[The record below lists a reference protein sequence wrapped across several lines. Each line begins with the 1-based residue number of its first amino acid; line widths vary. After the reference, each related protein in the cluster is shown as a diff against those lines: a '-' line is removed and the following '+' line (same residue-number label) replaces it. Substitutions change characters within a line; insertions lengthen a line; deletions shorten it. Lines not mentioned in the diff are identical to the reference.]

1 MNTSGWGSK
10 TNEDGSITSVKVVLD
25 LDVLTDGK
33 ADTEFQSMVE
43 SLAIDLGPGLISK
56 LSMLHNVSII
66 TDHANTGI
74 QYAHT

>member
-1 MNTSGWGSK
+1 MKTSGWGSK
-10 TNEDGSITSVKVVLD
+10 INEDGTITSVNVVLD

-43 SLAIDLGPGLISK
+43 SLAIDLGPELISK